1 MKEIMCYDNAVN
13 VIIPVAGEGTRL
25 RPHTYAVPKS
35 LLHVAGK
42 PILGHILDRL
52 KELEIS
58 TLAIVLGDKSEAI
71 MDFCRQY
78 PFSFKFILQEERLGL
93 GHAIH
98 LGAQGLKGPTMVLLG
113 DTIIDIDY
121 KQFCTSDT
129 NVLAV
134 KEVED
139 PRRFGV
145 VELDGDSVIGLEEK
159 PQQPK
164 SNLIIVGLYYFRK
177 IGAIYSA
184 VDHIMQKDIRVK
196 NEFQLTDALKYLL
209 QKGERFKTKKIED
222 WYDCGTAAALI
233 ETNRHL
239 LKGTQHY
246 NERENSIIIPP
257 VYIADSADVTN
268 AIIGPNVSIGDDV
281 TVKNS
286 IVRDTIINRGA
297 HVEDVLLAGSIIG
310 EKVFVRSTFKKLSV
324 SDSSVVEFP

>member
-1 MKEIMCYDNAVN
+1 MTEILCYHNFMN

-35 LLHVAGK
+35 LLYVAGK

-52 KELEIS
+52 EGLEIS
-58 TLAIVLGDKSEAI
+58 TLAIVLGDKGEAI

-78 PFSFKFILQEERLGL
+78 PFSFKYILQEERLGL

-98 LGAQGLKGPTMVLLG
+98 LGAQGLKGATMVLLG
-113 DTIIDIDY
+113 DTIIDVDY
-121 KQFCTSDT
+121 KTFCSSDT

-134 KEVED
+134 KEVAD

-145 VELDGDSVIGLEEK
+145 VELEGDNVVDLVEK
-159 PQQPK
+159 PKHPK
-164 SNLIIVGLYYFRK
+164 SNLIIVSLYDFRD
-177 IGAIYSA
+177 IETIYSA
-184 VDHIMQKDIRVK
+184 VDYLMQKDIRVK
-196 NEFQLTDALKYLL
+196 NEFQLTDALKHLL
-209 QKGERFKTKKIED
+209 QKGERFKTTKIEH

-239 LKGTQHY
+239 LKKTQHY

-257 VYIADSADVTN
+257 VYIADSANVTN

-281 TVKNS
+281 MIKNS
-286 IVRDTIINRGA
+286 IIRDAIINRGA
-297 HVEDVLLAGSIIG
+297 HVEDVLLAESIIG
-310 EKVFVRSTFKKLSV
+310 EKVFVRSSYKKLSV
-324 SDSSVVEFP
+324 SASSVVEFP